1 MDTVTRVRNLVE
13 PSVVEAGAEI
23 YDLELTGGVLRLTLD
38 RPGGIDI
45 GTIGKV
51 TRSVSHLLDEADP
64 IVGEYTL
71 EVTSPGLERPLRVP
85 AHFTRSVGDTVT
97 VKTRAGVGGDRRL
110 KGRLVSADDLGFEV
124 QPDEGPL
131 RRLSYDDVERV
142 RTVFEWGPGPK
153 PGQPK
158 NAPAKP
164 APKKPSTKKKAAKS

>member
-13 PSVVEAGAEI
+13 PSVAEAGAEI
-23 YDLELTGGVLRLTLD
+23 YDMELNGGVLRITLD

-51 TRSVSHLLDEADP
+51 TRAVSHLLDEADP
-64 IVGEYTL
+64 IAGEYTL

-85 AHFTRSVGDTVT
+85 AHYTRAVGDTVA
-97 VKTRAGVGGDRRL
+97 VKTRAGVEGDRRL
-110 KGRLVSADDLGFEV
+110 KGTLVSADDLGFEV
-124 QPDEGPL
+124 KPDDGPV

-158 NAPAKP
+158 NVPPKP